1 MHPAPELS
9 VRVDRRAQVVVVTV
23 RGEVDYDDVAD
34 FERAWEAADRAG
46 MPVTAVDLAGVTF
59 ADSML
64 LNALVRARHRHRAD
78 GRTLV
83 LVGPLRAAVS
93 RLLEISGT
101 AELFTVTDVRPGYTG
116 TDGG

>member
-1 MHPAPELS
+1 MRAAPDLS
-9 VRVDRRAQVVVVTV
+9 VRIDRRAQVFVLTV
-23 RGEVDYDDVAD
+23 RGEVDYDDAGD

-64 LNALVRARHRHRAD
+64 LNALIRARHRHRAD

-83 LVGPLRAAVS
+83 LVGPLPAAVG

-101 AELFTVTDVRPGYTG
+101 AELFTVTDVRPGSAGTG
-116 TDGG
+116 GG